1 MICHSVSH
9 LLVSSFTVNSLS
21 SPSASNLPCVPPCV
35 PLYHHCAQHVTT
47 LCARIVSQ
55 LRPTNNQGC
64 VMTSIWYHALGLSAK
79 SLLFYTFLNKY
90 PNVIKQNQE
99 VMRLT
104 WRVGHSFPFYERCWR
119 AEHIHFR
126 PLLFNV
132 QCFHL
137 ICVTSMSY
145 NAMFST
151 LYASSWLVPLTR
163 GQARNRFGIKINS
176 QQSLLSGT
184 FKEKKERLHGNM
196 FLIR

>member
-21 SPSASNLPCVPPCV
+21 SPSASNLPSVPLCV
-35 PLYHHCAQHVTT
+35 PLYHHCVQHVTT

-55 LRPTNNQGC
+55 LRPTNNQGS
-64 VMTSIWYHALGLSAK
+64 VMTSIGYHALGVSPT
-79 SLLFYTFLNKY
+79 SLLFSTFLNKY
-90 PNVIKQNQE
+90 PIVIKQNQE

-126 PLLFNV
+126 PLLFNL

-151 LYASSWLVPLTR
+151 LYASSWLMPLTR

-184 FKEKKERLHGNM
+184 FKGKKERLHRSM